1 MCRLAARGIGAE
13 ASVGWTK
20 QVAVEEAAAN
30 QSLERK
36 LLRVGVLGVPN
47 AGKSTLINHLVGGK
61 VSQSK
66 DRERAG
72 EIWSDRGGC

>member
-1 MCRLAARGIGAE
+1 MCRLAARRIGAE
-13 ASVGWTK
+13 ASVGSTK

-61 VSQSK
+61 VSQSN

-72 EIWSDRGGC
+72 EFWSDRGGC

>member
-13 ASVGWTK
+13 ASVGSTK

-72 EIWSDRGGC
+72 EFRSDRGGC

>member
-66 DRERAG
+66 DRERAWKF
-72 EIWSDRGGC
+72 WSDRGGC